1 MASSSFALLP
11 PIEVQYVRTVFYDG
25 GAVRDE
31 DDGLSAMWLTDEI
44 VEETL
49 FCVSVQCTGSLVEE
63 QDGALSQQ
71 GACYGNTLC
80 LSLAHART
88 LFSAE

>member
-1 MASSSFALLP
+1 MP

-49 FCVSVQCTGSLVEE
+49 FCVCVQCTGSLVKE
-63 QDGALSQQ
+63 QD
-71 GACYGNTLC
+71 
-80 LSLAHART
+80 
-88 LFSAE
+88 